1 MLQSRGMLEPWG
13 RRVWVGGGRALSYRQ
28 RGGVVDVGWGAGEL
42 GNREVGYHLR
52 CKQME

>member
-1 MLQSRGMLEPWG
+1 MWQESVSGSGSTLIEAKGSEE
-13 RRVWVGGGRALSYRQ
+13 RANVIGDL
-28 RGGVVDVGWGAGEL
+28 WM